1 VRRTAALTPASTSG
15 MESRSLLERL
25 GSRRLLIVTG
35 KGGVGK
41 TAIAGSLGR
50 VLARPRRKVLVIE
63 IDPRENLHQML
74 GIRPSGGDLVA
85 VGGNLSIQNLRPRQV
100 VDQLV
105 RERLKLEALS
115 RRVLDSAVYQHF
127 VEGAPGLKEVAVLG
141 HALRLVRGIGVER
154 TGVFDLVILD
164 APASGHGVSLLAAPL
179 LLSEVIQ
186 KGPVGDLGRQLA
198 ELVADA
204 ERCGVV
210 VVTAAEEMPVQEA
223 LELRELV
230 AGRLGREPELL
241 VVNGLY
247 PPVPGGGGDEPAGG
261 DPAVELWLR
270 RRALNEAELARLDA
284 GWPGPRVELPLLPI
298 DRGPELIAALAEIL
312 AGALGAAPTA
322 GPKPAARGA
331 GWS

>member
-1 VRRTAALTPASTSG
+1 
-15 MESRSLLERL
+15 MDSRSLLERL

-41 TAIAGSLGR
+41 TALAGALGR
-50 VLARPRRKVLVIE
+50 VLARPRRKVLVVE
-63 IDPRENLHQML
+63 VDPRENLHQML
-74 GIRPSGGDLVA
+74 GVRPSGGDLVA
-85 VGGNLSIQNLRPRQV
+85 AGADLWVQNLRPRQV

-105 RERLKLEALS
+105 RERLKLEVLS
-115 RRVLDSAVYQHF
+115 RRVLDSAVYEHF

-141 HALRLVRGIGVER
+141 HALRMVQGIGVDR
-154 TGVFDLVILD
+154 ANAVDLVVLD

-186 KGPVGDLGRQLA
+186 KGPVGELGRQLA

-204 ERCGVV
+204 DRCGVV
-210 VVTAAEEMPVQEA
+210 VVTAAEEMPVHEA

-230 AGRLGREPELL
+230 AGRLGREPDLL

-247 PPVPGGGGDEPAGG
+247 PPVPGGSRGGPGVD
-261 DPAVELWLR
+261 DPAVELWRR

-312 AGALGAAPTA
+312 AAALGAAPDA
-322 GPKPAARGA
+322 GPTPTPREAA
-331 GWS
+331 WS

>member
-1 VRRTAALTPASTSG
+1 
-15 MESRSLLERL
+15 MDSRSLLERL

-41 TAIAGSLGR
+41 TAVAGALGR
-50 VLARPRRKVLVIE
+50 ALARPRRKVLVVE
-63 IDPRENLHQML
+63 VDPRENLHQML
-74 GIRPSGGDLVA
+74 GVQPSGGDLVA
-85 VGGNLSIQNLRPRQV
+85 AGADLFVQNLRPRRV

-141 HALRLVRGIGVER
+141 HALRMVRGSGGER
-154 TGVFDLVILD
+154 TGAVDLVVLD

-186 KGPVGDLGRQLA
+186 KGPVGELGRQLA

-204 ERCGVV
+204 GQCGVV

-230 AGRLGREPELL
+230 TGRLGREPELL
-241 VVNGLY
+241 VINGLY
-247 PPVPGGGGDEPAGG
+247 PPAPPLGGGGGDPGDA
-261 DPAVELWLR
+261 DPALELWRR
-270 RRALNEAELARLDA
+270 RRALNEAELARLAA

-298 DRGPELIAALAEIL
+298 DRGPELIAALAERL
-312 AGALGAAPTA
+312 AAALGGAPAADPEPAAIPTA
-322 GPKPAARGA
+322 GAR
-331 GWS
+331 WN